1 MYFENSTGVL
11 DSSLLHTICER
22 QIDSV
27 ILRRPKKHHCFIFY
41 SLTHTHTLF
50 SLVLLPFPIYF
61 IILCCFSL
69 FLSVHNVLIPRCT
82 FYSCNAKWGE
92 SIESMQIPSIRVQM
106 LINVSH
112 CSLILFFFFLSIRL
126 LKMSDRFTPQNSI
139 GIDKNIHTNW
149 KYSQQCE

>member
-1 MYFENSTGVL
+1 MYFENSTGYSTALCCIQYVKDKLIRLYWEGQRNIIVL
-11 DSSLLHTICER
+11 S
-22 QIDSV
+22 
-27 ILRRPKKHHCFIFY
+27 FIHW
-41 SLTHTHTLF
+41 HTHTLF

-92 SIESMQIPSIRVQM
+92 RIESMQIPSIRVQM